1 MQRSRLNRRAGPR
14 GSLTGVL
21 DRVFH
26 PRNHRG
32 QALVELALI
41 VPIML
46 LLFLAT
52 IDLGRLYYSTITV
65 SNAAREAALEATV
78 HPTSYIAGTCDP
90 DTSSIVCAAVN
101 EAASSW
107 VTVAPG
113 DVALTCTP
121 SCSEDYGNTV
131 NVTVTGNFKLLTP
144 LISGFTGGSNVT
156 LTATAKGEVIE
167 VPAPVTTATPTPTP
181 TPTPDPSA
189 TPTPTPDPGPT
200 PTPTPVPTPACS
212 PPFAGFTYT
221 QQNKNKPV
229 VFTSTSMPTTG
240 SCAIISWRWV
250 FGDTAIS
257 EGNLPTVSHTYATK
271 GATYVVTLTV
281 TNPEGTTTTTFMNVT
296 TLS

>member
-1 MQRSRLNRRAGPR
+1 MRALSNAFHSR
-14 GSLTGVL
+14 GS
-21 DRVFH
+21 
-26 PRNHRG
+26 RG

-41 VPIML
+41 LPIML
-46 LLFLAT
+46 LLLLAT
-52 IDLGRLYYSTITV
+52 LDLGRLYYSTITV

-78 HPTSYIAGTCDP
+78 HPTSYVAGTCDET
-90 DTSSIVCAAVN
+90 TSSVVCAAVN

-107 VTVAPG
+107 VTVAPA
-113 DVALTCTP
+113 DVTMTCTP
-121 SCSEDYGNTV
+121 ACTKAYGNTV
-131 NVTVTGNFKLLTP
+131 NVTVTGSFQLLTP

-156 LTATAKGEVIE
+156 LTSTAKGEVIE

-181 TPTPDPSA
+181 TPTPDPGA

-200 PTPTPVPTPACS
+200 PTPTPSPTPACS

-229 VFTSTSMPTTG
+229 DFTSTSMPTSG
-240 SCAIISWRWV
+240 PCAIISWRWV

-257 EGNLPTVSHTYATK
+257 EGNLPTVSHTY
-271 GATYVVTLTV
+271 GAQGQTYTVTLTV